1 MFMRHVAASLV
12 VAAGSLLA
20 LSACESQPK
29 PQPTTATPTRTDEMK
44 AEDAPAPMPVS
55 VQDIMRAKTAWASAL
70 LEAVAMRN
78 YELVENNAEAL
89 RRLSEETAFVVQ
101 DTVTYRAYSDQ
112 FRSEVAGLRDAA
124 TRSNQQ
130 QVEAAYLRVT
140 ETCFRC
146 HEYVRS
152 ERFRSGMPG
161 RVSMR

>member
-1 MFMRHVAASLV
+1 MCIRHAAASLV
-12 VAAGSLLA
+12 VAASAAILSLV
-20 LSACESQPK
+20 ACDSQPK
-29 PQPTTATPTRTDEMK
+29 VKGAAPPKAPDEMK

-124 TRSNQQ
+124 KRANQQ